1 MEGTKVET
9 KGMSIL
15 KDKLKEYKGED
26 AVISI
31 SHKLYGNQKLKC
43 KFDYIFDK
51 QRIGF
56 YINKQEI
63 YIDRDKIVD
72 YGTKDG
78 IYFADDIMEI
88 RIKMQ

>member
-1 MEGTKVET
+1 MET
-9 KGMSIL
+9 KGINIL
-15 KDKLKEYKGED
+15 EEKLREYKGEN

-31 SHKLYGNQKLKC
+31 SHKLYGSQKIKC
-43 KFDYIFDK
+43 KLDFIFDE

-56 YINKQEI
+56 YINRQEI
-63 YIDRDKIVD
+63 YIKKNELVN

-88 RIKMQ
+88 KIKNAIEQ